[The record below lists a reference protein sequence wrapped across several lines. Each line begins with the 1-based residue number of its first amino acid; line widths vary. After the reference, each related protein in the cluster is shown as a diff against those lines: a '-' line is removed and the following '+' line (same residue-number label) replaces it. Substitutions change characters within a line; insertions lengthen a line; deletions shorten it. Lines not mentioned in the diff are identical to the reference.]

1 MIVCWFAGRY
11 SQSLQHFPSQ
21 VPLPN
26 YNPAGRTNWRHFF
39 LCFDIAIDNIVCMV
53 SNQSFVHCF
62 SHVHCFKSNLQSI
75 CFKKIMVTPI
85 PAALSWGHCGPR
97 IQTFWNVLEK
107 IGQHRFSL
115 SFFAWFLASACAI
128 MRSVM
133 TLSASAC
140 ASRRLRSFSLS
151 FCAAFSVALLS
162 SLSSEESVSC
172 FPCFFFVGSF
182 SFLACEAARDA
193 SLPFVILDT
202 WQIEEI
208 QRIKN
213 IIMCTSLQQMA
224 GIQVD
229 VRDNRRHKA
238 WPL

>member
-11 SQSLQHFPSQ
+11 SQSQHHFPSR

-26 YNPAGRTNWRHFF
+26 YNPAGRRNGAIFF
-39 LCFDIAIDNIVCMV
+39 LCFDIAIDNILCMV

-85 PAALSWGHCGPR
+85 PAALSWGHCGPL

-115 SFFAWFLASACAI
+115 SFFAWFRASACAI

-172 FPCFFFVGSF
+172 FPFFFLRGFFLLFGLRGSTGR
-182 SFLACEAARDA
+182 LIALCHPRHVTDWRD
-193 SLPFVILDT
+193 PKD
-202 WQIEEI
+202 
-208 QRIKN
+208 
-213 IIMCTSLQQMA
+213 
-224 GIQVD
+224 
-229 VRDNRRHKA
+229 
-238 WPL
+238 